1 MGDVP
6 TGPVVRTLQ
15 PHCWGWGSLPSQG
28 AKISQ
33 AKQPKKKKQ
42 TQDGLVTIRPSYAP
56 KASCER
62 ESRVSTFHADYAC
75 KYVSHILLFSRVQ
88 FQQLKTFA

>member
-1 MGDVP
+1 MCPLAQWLGRCNL
-6 TGPVVRTLQ
+6 TAGAGGHSLVRELRSRR
-15 PHCWGWGSLPSQG
+15 PNSQ
-28 AKISQ
+28 
-33 AKQPKKKKQ
+33 KKKQ